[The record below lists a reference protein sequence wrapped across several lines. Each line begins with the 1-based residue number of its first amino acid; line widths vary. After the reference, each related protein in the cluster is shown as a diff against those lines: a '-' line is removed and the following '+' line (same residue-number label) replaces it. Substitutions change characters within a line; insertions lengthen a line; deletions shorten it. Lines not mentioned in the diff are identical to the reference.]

1 MMDFACLEWYRC
13 RMKAAARRIKPEEY
27 ILSVL
32 SPKER
37 LAAALRVAREAFQ
50 GTTLTM
56 KDIEAAVRKVRRKH
70 YAARQKTATRRR

>member
-1 MMDFACLEWYRC
+1 
-13 RMKAAARRIKPEEY
+13 MKAAARRIDPEEY

-37 LAAALRVAREAFQ
+37 FAAALRVAREAFR
-50 GTTLTM
+50 GTTLTV

-70 YAARQKTATRRR
+70 YAAQQKTPTRRR

>member
-1 MMDFACLEWYRC
+1 
-13 RMKAAARRIKPEEY
+13 MKAAARRIEPEEF

-32 SPKER
+32 SPKQR
-37 LAAALRVAREAFQ
+37 FTAAVRVAREAFR